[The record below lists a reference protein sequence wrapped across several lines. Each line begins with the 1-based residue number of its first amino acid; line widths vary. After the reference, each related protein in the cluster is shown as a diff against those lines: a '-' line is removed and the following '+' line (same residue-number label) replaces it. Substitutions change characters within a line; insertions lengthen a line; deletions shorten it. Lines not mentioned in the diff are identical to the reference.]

1 MVQFMDSV
9 TPSSKQVSSS
19 ITPRQP
25 RKIEHRL
32 FERFSAR
39 LPVKFRYTRSEY
51 GTDVFLRDASAQ
63 GVRISTR
70 ERVFLNDSISLEVKI
85 PDGSE
90 PVMLNGRVVWMQ
102 EKSSTLWDAGV
113 ELHEINFMEMRRI
126 FKYTIS

>member
-1 MVQFMDSV
+1 MDSV
-9 TPSSKQVSSS
+9 TPPFEQVASAVV
-19 ITPRQP
+19 RQP

-39 LPVKFRYTRSEY
+39 FPVKFRHTRSEY
-51 GTDVFLRDASAQ
+51 GSEVFLRDASAR

-102 EKSSTLWDAGV
+102 TKSPTLWDAGV
-113 ELHEINFMEMRRI
+113 ELHEINFMEMQRI

>member
-1 MVQFMDSV
+1 MDSV
-9 TPSSKQVSSS
+9 TPSFEQDSSAMV
-19 ITPRQP
+19 RQP

-39 LPVKFRYTRSEY
+39 FPVKFRHTRSEY
-51 GTDVFLRDASAQ
+51 GSEVFLRDASAR

-102 EKSSTLWDAGV
+102 TKSPTLWDAGV
-113 ELHEINFMEMRRI
+113 ELHEINFMEMQRI